1 MWIPFWPTKPE
12 TDEMFTMAP
21 RPAFSMSGMACF
33 IPRKTPLALTS
44 MSRSH
49 ADTLKVSGSKV
60 PLMPALFTRMSSLPK
75 LDRVAAIASCQA
87 ASLVTSRRTNR
98 PASPRPS
105 ATFRPSASSTSAT
118 TTLAPSLA
126 KMLTSLCPM
135 PRAPPVTSATLPS
148 SLICLSLQNRF
159 YRCVAETCSP
169 PAHVLRLG
177 SGDSQKKHAAF
188 PDLRLGP
195 GPAAVALRHLAD
207 DGQTDSR
214 ARILLL
220 EVQALED
227 AEDPV
232 VILHVEA
239 HAPIGHR
246 DHDVVSL
253 SRRANGDAPPA
264 LRAELDGIGKEV
276 GQRLPE
282 PVPLSHD
289 LGDREIFRHRELTL
303 LKLGRV
309 SLEELIHERLQGHW
323 SSFGRAVLDPS
334 IAEEVVDEL
343 PHLAG
348 RAPDRR
354 EISPPRVI
362 EAIPVLL
369 LHRVRI
375 SRHGA
380 QRGLEIVRHH
390 GGKGVEL
397 AIGRFELTGAFLHPL
412 LELGGLP
419 RDLLVE
425 PRLRDRDGKLRGN
438 FLRDRDLL
446 GGKVRPLPAN
456 ADRPDKLTARHH
468 GDDHVRVHARGKEGF
483 GMGAR
488 RQRMHV
494 DHLWLAPPQA
504 LDVPGERQR
513 IADAGPE
520 MHAMASHRGQPLDF
534 PRLEVEHVHDGPRHS
549 QQVPQPLEHR
559 LRDGHRR
566 LLGDDGAV
574 DLVQDSQ
581 ALRLLGERLPGH
593 GVVYGDGGLIRE
605 SLQERDVLR
614 GEDPGRGAAHGEH
627 ADDLASRPQGYRE
640 AGDDADRGVPLAN
653 LGGELEAV
661 VAPDVAGPDGTPLDG
676 RPPDEPDTRGHD
688 FTHSPIFLGATAQG
702 DGPQRAVRPREPDGR
717 AVHGQQ
723 PENALRDPITHG
735 GQIQGLAD
743 ESADPSQLE
752 GLVLLLH
759 QLGATSRVLEEENG
773 LVAEDG

>member
-1 MWIPFWPTKPE
+1 MWIHFWPTKPE

-105 ATFRPSASSTSAT
+105 ATF
-118 TTLAPSLA
+118 
-126 KMLTSLCPM
+126 
-135 PRAPPVTSATLPS
+135 PS

-289 LGDREIFRHRELTL
+289 LGDREILRHRELT
-303 LKLGRV
+303 
-309 SLEELIHERLQGHW
+309 
-323 SSFGRAVLDPS
+323 
-334 IAEEVVDEL
+334 
-343 PHLAG
+343 
-348 RAPDRR
+348 
-354 EISPPRVI
+354 
-362 EAIPVLL
+362 
-369 LHRVRI
+369 
-375 SRHGA
+375 
-380 QRGLEIVRHH
+380 
-390 GGKGVEL
+390 
-397 AIGRFELTGAFLHPL
+397 
-412 LELGGLP
+412 
-419 RDLLVE
+419 
-425 PRLRDRDGKLRGN
+425 
-438 FLRDRDLL
+438 
-446 GGKVRPLPAN
+446 
-456 ADRPDKLTARHH
+456 
-468 GDDHVRVHARGKEGF
+468 
-483 GMGAR
+483 
-488 RQRMHV
+488 
-494 DHLWLAPPQA
+494 
-504 LDVPGERQR
+504 
-513 IADAGPE
+513 
-520 MHAMASHRGQPLDF
+520 
-534 PRLEVEHVHDGPRHS
+534 
-549 QQVPQPLEHR
+549 
-559 LRDGHRR
+559 
-566 LLGDDGAV
+566 
-574 DLVQDSQ
+574 
-581 ALRLLGERLPGH
+581 
-593 GVVYGDGGLIRE
+593 
-605 SLQERDVLR
+605 
-614 GEDPGRGAAHGEH
+614 
-627 ADDLASRPQGYRE
+627 
-640 AGDDADRGVPLAN
+640 
-653 LGGELEAV
+653 
-661 VAPDVAGPDGTPLDG
+661 
-676 RPPDEPDTRGHD
+676 
-688 FTHSPIFLGATAQG
+688 
-702 DGPQRAVRPREPDGR
+702 
-717 AVHGQQ
+717 
-723 PENALRDPITHG
+723 
-735 GQIQGLAD
+735 
-743 ESADPSQLE
+743 
-752 GLVLLLH
+752 
-759 QLGATSRVLEEENG
+759 
-773 LVAEDG
+773 